1 MASMSGV
8 GASDKCVE
16 MWEQLKAG
24 KIKACQFKVENNEVV
39 PIENTVIP
47 KGTEN
52 AWKTFTN
59 SLPENE
65 CVYAIYDIEITLDL
79 GSGVSAGT
87 RTKLTFIIWSPECAP
102 IRQKMV
108 SAASKDAIKKKLK
121 GIQVEWQLTAPE
133 DLEASDRIADLST
146 RTDIK
151 GSGKIL
157 SYEGMKA

>member
-8 GASDKCVE
+8 AANDSCVK
-16 MWEQLKAG
+16 MWEDLKAG
-24 KIKACQFKVENNEVV
+24 KIKACQFKVQNNEVV
-39 PIENTVIP
+39 PVESSIIA

-52 AWKTFTN
+52 AWRTFTQG
-59 SLPENE
+59 LPEAE
-65 CVYAIYDIEITLDL
+65 CVYAIYDVEITLDL
-79 GSGVSAGT
+79 GSGVADGK
-87 RTKLTFIIWSPECAP
+87 RTKLTFIIWSPESAP

-108 SAASKDAIKKKLK
+108 SAASKDAIKKMLN

-133 DLEASDRIADLST
+133 DLEASDRINDLSG

-157 SYEGMKA
+157 SFEGIRA